1 MCHNNAYNII
11 EVITLEV
18 NNPLY
23 KNQGVH
29 AISSIFT
36 VEKGI
41 TKVLL
46 IQRKNKPFDGM
57 WALVGG
63 ALHNDE
69 DLDLCAKRE
78 IKEKTGIDNIEL
90 SLCNVFGKVDRS
102 PVMRMVAISY
112 LGVIDSKRVEFLKET
127 LKTSNAG
134 WFPIDD
140 IPLLA
145 YDHNDIL
152 NDALEKLKIEITR
165 SDILKALFP
174 NYFTLPELQK
184 TYESILGHSLDRR
197 NFRRK
202 ILSLD
207 LIEDTNQEIKF
218 EGKKP
223 AKAYRFKEIQS
234 KRVL

>member
-1 MCHNNAYNII
+1 MEI
-11 EVITLEV
+11 

-23 KNQGVH
+23 KNQGIH
-29 AISSIFT
+29 AISAIFT

-46 IQRKNKPFDGM
+46 IQRKNKPFEGM

-69 DLDLCAKRE
+69 DLNDCATRE

-102 PVMRMVAISY
+102 PVMRMVAVSY
-112 LGVIDSKRVEFLKET
+112 LGVIDSNRVEFLKET
-127 LKTSNAG
+127 LKTSNAD
-134 WFPIDD
+134 WFSIDN

-145 YDHNDIL
+145 YDHNEIL
-152 NDALEKLKIEITR
+152 KDALEKLKVEITR
-165 SDILKALFP
+165 SDILKELFP
-174 NYFTLPELQK
+174 NGFTLPELQK
-184 TYESILGHSLDRR
+184 VYESILGYSLDRR

-202 ILSLD
+202 ILSLN
-207 LIEDTNQEIKF
+207 LIEDTGKEIKF

-223 AKAYRFKEIQS
+223 AKLYKFKGVKNKS
-234 KRVL
+234 VL